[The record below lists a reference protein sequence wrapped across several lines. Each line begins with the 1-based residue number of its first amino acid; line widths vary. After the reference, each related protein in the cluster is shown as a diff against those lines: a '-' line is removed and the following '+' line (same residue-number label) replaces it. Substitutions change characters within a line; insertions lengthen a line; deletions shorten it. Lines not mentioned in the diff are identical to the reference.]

1 MTNQPNAQLP
11 TSDSTAGGVVSARGR
26 RLRRL
31 GAAILVL
38 ASTLGAVGAGSS
50 VAFAGNGAR
59 TVHFTAEYPNPIGGY
74 FTCAGERIVKIAPRA
89 FTKDSENCTITDL
102 SSFPPGTYVG
112 NPFYQVNGERHGW
125 RSDYD
130 GQRARSVTL
139 VVTDNGNGTGNVDIV
154 AYYG

>member
-1 MTNQPNAQLP
+1 M
-11 TSDSTAGGVVSARGR
+11 STQRSG
-26 RLRRL
+26 LRRL

-38 ASTLGAVGAGSS
+38 AATLGTGVAGSS
-50 VAFAGNGAR
+50 VAFANNGAH
-59 TVHFTAEYPNPIGGY
+59 TIHFTAAYHVPVGGD
-74 FTCAGERIVKIAPRA
+74 FTCAGERIVKTAPRA

-112 NPFYQVNGERHGW
+112 HPHYKVNGERHGW

-130 GQRARSVTL
+130 GRKARSVTL